1 MQLDVPLA
9 SAELRADLADANQIL
24 FDQDLNDGFGHI
36 SVRHD
41 ADPGRYVMMRNLEP
55 GIVDPDSVIEFDL
68 ESRPIPGRTGS
79 CKERFI
85 HGEIYKARPDV
96 GAIVHTHAVPLVLF
110 SVIPE
115 ALRPLSHMAYFLN
128 EGAPSFEIRD
138 VPDPGDLL
146 ITTEERGK
154 ALALALAADAL
165 VLMRGHGA
173 SVVGK
178 SLREVMYRTIY
189 AAQNAQM
196 QCAARQ
202 FGSPTFLNRAEIAA
216 SDNENAYEKAWR
228 FWKRRAKRGWPQ

>member
-41 ADPGRYVMMRNLEP
+41 ADPSRYVMMRNLEP
-55 GIVDPDSVIEFDL
+55 GIVDPDGVIEFDL
-68 ESRPIPGRTGS
+68 ESRPVPGRNGS

-85 HGEIYKARPDV
+85 HGEIYKARSDV
-96 GAIVHTHAVPLVLF
+96 NAIVHTHAVPLVLF

-115 ALRPLSHMAYFLN
+115 RLRPLYQMSYFLRA
-128 EGAPSFEIRD
+128 GAPVFEVRD
-138 VPDPGDLL
+138 VPDRSDVL
-146 ITTEERGK
+146 ISTEERGR
-154 ALALALAADAL
+154 ALASTLAKEAL

-178 SLREVMYRTIY
+178 SLKEVVYRTIY
-189 AAQNAQM
+189 AAQSAELQRD
-196 QCAARQ
+196 ARQ
-202 FGSPTFLNRAEIAA
+202 FGTPVYLDASEIAA
-216 SDNENAYEKAWR
+216 CDHENAYEKAWR
-228 FWKRRAKRGWPQ
+228 FWKRRSMRGWQK